1 MEQQSW
7 LGSRELLD
15 NYEDRVA
22 FAQTRIAELKQRLQ
36 EELQKK

>member
-7 LGSRELLD
+7 LGVRDSLE
-15 NYEDRVA
+15 NYEDRLA
-22 FAQTRIAELKQRLQ
+22 FAQTRIAELKEKLQ